1 MRLDKFL
8 KESGIIKRRT
18 LAQKIIQA
26 GYVRLNGKVAK
37 QSDSVKVEDVIE
49 VDTPV
54 AYTRYVVI
62 NVERPSKAE
71 LEERLKKTDEL
82 LYNS

>member
-8 KESGIIKRRT
+8 KGSGIIKRRT

-54 AYTRYVVI
+54 AYTRYVVM
-62 NVERPSKAE
+62 NVERPSKAD
-71 LEERLKKTDEL
+71 LKERFKKTDEPL
-82 LYNS
+82 

>member
-8 KESGIIKRRT
+8 KESGIIKRRS

-26 GYVRLNGKVAK
+26 GYVRINGKTAK
-37 QSDSVKVEDVIE
+37 QSETIKINDVIE

-54 AYTRYVVI
+54 AYTRYTVL
-62 NVERPSKAE
+62 NDERPSKAQ
-71 LEERLKKTDEL
+71 LEERLKKSNDI
-82 LYNS
+82 S

>member
-8 KESGIIKRRT
+8 KESGVIKRRT

-54 AYTRYVVI
+54 AYTRYEVI

-71 LEERLKKTDEL
+71 LKERLKKTDEL
-82 LYNS
+82 L

>member
-82 LYNS
+82 L